1 MTTSGE
7 NTEIQIL
14 VAAREVFIAKGYE
27 SARMQEIADRAGI
40 NKALLHYYFRSKE
53 NLFDAVFSEVASH
66 LFPAVRQLLES
77 DLAIKEKISFFVK
90 IYLNAL
96 HENPYIP
103 TFVIN
108 TLNSNP
114 EKFLKYIQKSGI
126 NPVMIQKQIDEEAAR
141 GIIRPIKA
149 EHLLV
154 NTIAMCLFPFV
165 ARPIIQNIFQMSDA
179 EYQAYLELRQTE
191 VIDFVHK
198 SLAV

>member
-53 NLFDAVFSEVASH
+53 NLFDAVFSEVAAH

-114 EKFLKYIQKSGI
+114 ERFLKYIQKSGI
-126 NPVMIQKQIDEEAAR
+126 NPLMLQKQIDEEASR

-165 ARPIIQNIFQMSDA
+165 ARPIIQNIFQMSDTQ
-179 EYQAYLELRQTE
+179 YQAYLELRQAE

>member
-1 MTTSGE
+1 
-7 NTEIQIL
+7 
-14 VAAREVFIAKGYE
+14 
-27 SARMQEIADRAGI
+27 
-40 NKALLHYYFRSKE
+40 
-53 NLFDAVFSEVASH
+53 
-66 LFPAVRQLLES
+66 
-77 DLAIKEKISFFVK
+77 
-90 IYLNAL
+90 
-96 HENPYIP
+96 
-103 TFVIN
+103 
-108 TLNSNP
+108 
-114 EKFLKYIQKSGI
+114 
-126 NPVMIQKQIDEEAAR
+126 MIQKQIDEEAAR

>member
-14 VAAREVFIAKGYE
+14 VAAREVFIVKGYE
-27 SARMQEIADRAGI
+27 SARMQEIADKAGI

-53 NLFDAVFSEVASH
+53 NLFEAVFSEVAAH

-96 HENPYIP
+96 QENPYIP

-114 EKFLKYIQKSGI
+114 ERFLKYIQKSGI
-126 NPVMIQKQIDEEAAR
+126 NPVTIQKQIDEEAAR

-179 EYQAYLELRQTE
+179 EYQAYLEIRQTE